1 MASSNAAKSASR
13 REQLRAARER
23 EAAAARRKRI
33 TVVAVAVVV
42 AAVLVAVIAMAAGGV
57 FGKRSGGSGATST
70 VVSVRPPHASPG
82 DKGVFSADNVNDSA
96 PVLTVIDDFQCPICH
111 TYETVFGPVFES
123 LAKKGEIRLEY
134 RTRYFLD
141 INLKNDSSVRAARA
155 AAIADTFGKYQEYHD
170 TVFSNQPAKEG
181 TGYTDDQ
188 LRNAFPQAAGI
199 TGDDLA
205 KFQSSYDKGEMN
217 AFVDAVDRQA
227 QADGYT
233 GTPTFLANDRKIDM
247 PRKTNPTEDDIMKL
261 VRGV

>member
-33 TVVAVAVVV
+33 IIATVVVVII
-42 AAVLVAVIAMAAGGV
+42 AALVAVIAMAASGV
-57 FGKRSGGSGATST
+57 FSSKSGSSTKGTATT
-70 VVSVRPPHASPG
+70 VSVRPPNASPG
-82 DKGVFSADNVNDSA
+82 DKGVFSADNTNNSA
-96 PVLTVIDDFQCPICH
+96 PVLTVVDDFQCPACH
-111 TYETVFGPVFES
+111 QYETVYGPVFES

-170 TVFSNQPAKEG
+170 TVFSNQPSQEG
-181 TGYTDDQ
+181 VGYTDDQ
-188 LRNAFPQAAGI
+188 LRNSFPQAAGI

-217 AFVDAVDRQA
+217 AFVDAVDKNA
-227 QADGYT
+227 SADGYNS
-233 GTPTFLANDRKIDM
+233 TPTFLSNDKQI
-247 PRKTNPTEDDIMKL
+247 KFTNSAPTEDYVMQIVKAA
-261 VRGV
+261 